1 VNSILRKAAT
11 KQVETGAMS
20 APGPHLPRL
29 AFLAAAALLVGMVAA
44 RAQPEPSFRASCGEL
59 RAALKS
65 LAGREGELVT
75 IQVEGAL
82 TMVKAGAGLT
92 YLGLCRAPD
101 PQVLCVT
108 YDDNGRKAGERVV
121 VSGSWEQFGPDHV
134 KLDPCLHHLPEQPA
148 P

>member
-1 VNSILRKAAT
+1 MSTSSLRP
-11 KQVETGAMS
+11 S
-20 APGPHLPRL
+20 RL
-29 AFLAAAALLVGMVAA
+29 VFLAAAALFAGALAA
-44 RAQPEPSFRASCGEL
+44 RAQPEPSFRASCSQL
-59 RAALKS
+59 RTALKS

-75 IQVEGAL
+75 IQVEGPL
-82 TMVKAGAGLT
+82 TMVKTGAGLT

-134 KLDPCLHHLPEQPA
+134 KLDPCLHHPPDEPA

>member
-1 VNSILRKAAT
+1 
-11 KQVETGAMS
+11 MS
-20 APGPHLPRL
+20 APSLRPSRL
-29 AFLAAAALLVGMVAA
+29 VFLAAAGILACTVAA
-44 RAQPEPSFRASCGEL
+44 RAQPEPSFRASCSEL
-59 RAALKS
+59 RTALKS

-75 IQVEGAL
+75 IQVEGPL
-82 TMVKAGAGLT
+82 TMVETGAGLT
-92 YLGLCRAPD
+92 YLGLCQAPD

-134 KLDPCLHHLPEQPA
+134 KLDPCLHHPPDEPA